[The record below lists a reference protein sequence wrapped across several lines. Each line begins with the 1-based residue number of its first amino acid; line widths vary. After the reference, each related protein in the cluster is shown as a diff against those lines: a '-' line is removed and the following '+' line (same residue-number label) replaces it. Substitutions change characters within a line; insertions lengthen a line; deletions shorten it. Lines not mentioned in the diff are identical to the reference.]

1 MRFNP
6 NRTKN
11 KDFFR
16 CRCDPVW
23 GSLRLFSASVQ
34 RNFQCIYRNRV
45 EKTRVVAGKI
55 PPAVGNS
62 SVPDCCS
69 ASGAK
74 SRKIPCFGAFF
85 DSPGSRLA
93 TRSTGRN
100 QQGFGCKYRQLRLPS
115 WLSVPRGIISRSRR
129 HRVGPDVRLARYPM
143 NRVKIGKT

>member
-6 NRTKN
+6 NRAKN

-34 RNFQCIYRNRV
+34 RNFQCNWSNRV
-45 EKTRVVAGKI
+45 EQTRALRGRFHPRWATQAAPTVAA
-55 PPAVGNS
+55 PPAQNRE
-62 SVPDCCS
+62 
-69 ASGAK
+69 K
-74 SRKIPCFGAFF
+74 SRV
-85 DSPGSRLA
+85 SRHFSTLPDRDWQ
-93 TRSTGRN
+93 RSTGRN